1 MLGRTGFQFF
11 FCASIG
17 VYAVAL
23 AITLEIVFRTVF
35 LCLAVTFQAWIFVIL
50 ATIQLLAI
58 TTVAD
63 MEFAKQILLHGA
75 IGTGPQIT
83 AGQFVKIIFI
93 EMSVYADWAKDYMRN
108 VLMIFA

>member
-11 FCASIG
+11 FRASIG

-50 ATIQLLAI
+50 ATI
-58 TTVAD
+58 
-63 MEFAKQILLHGA
+63 
-75 IGTGPQIT
+75 
-83 AGQFVKIIFI
+83 
-93 EMSVYADWAKDYMRN
+93 
-108 VLMIFA
+108 